1 MGSRKIGNKL
11 RTLLNI
17 NCLLKIKE
25 SVFNAFSSLV
35 GTNLTF
41 VSTSEFVRTFINR
54 AILLFCDFSS
64 SHTTL
69 SIYNPKF

>member
-25 SVFNAFSSLV
+25 SVFIAFSSLV

-54 AILLFCDFSS
+54 AILFCDFLS